1 MDAVALKDL
10 DLAIIQP
17 DGDGDDITSCWF
29 PESPVNGRIQ
39 LDAFSD
45 LIKLL
50 HSNVQRIIYITHD
63 FSPFQ
68 SYPKR
73 SIQLAAGRGQQAET
87 NQFITIDII
96 CQLPAVSCLLS
107 IGDARC
113 DSFSWIG

>member
-1 MDAVALKDL
+1 MDAIALKDL

-17 DGDGDDITSCWF
+17 DGDGDDITSCRS

-39 LDAFSD
+39 LDAFSNH
-45 LIKLL
+45 IKLADG
-50 HSNVQRIIYITHD
+50 NVQRIIFVTHF

-96 CQLPAVSCLLS
+96 CQLPAVSCGLS